1 MKKILPSLY
10 KGKVKSNPKNQTQDV
25 LSSALESVK
34 NVVVQE
40 NDNISSKSI
49 NRQIKDIFS
58 SPNYVYKADVSITLD
73 SGEVIKKTIIG
84 RTNNSLITIDD
95 ELIDVRKI
103 TQIDFL

>member
-10 KGKVKSNPKNQTQDV
+10 KGKVKSNPKNQTQGV

-58 SPNYVYKADVSITLD
+58 SVYKADVSITLD